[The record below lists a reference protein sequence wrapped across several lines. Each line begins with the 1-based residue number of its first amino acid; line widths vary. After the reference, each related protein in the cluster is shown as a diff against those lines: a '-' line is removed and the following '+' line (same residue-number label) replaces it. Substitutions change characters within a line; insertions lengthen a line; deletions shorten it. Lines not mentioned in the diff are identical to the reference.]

1 MLINSCAPL
10 LPKDTI
16 RRAEDLSVAL
26 LCDGITKAGLDLPGG
41 GCMCADIMPVNRTMK
56 VVGTAIT
63 VETGEGNN
71 FPIHV
76 ASYSVGLPGY
86 IMVIDGKGY
95 TERAY
100 FGDLIMGACQ
110 AAGFEGM
117 VVDGMTRDRDGNI
130 DDLDNFPVYS
140 RGFMPR
146 GPVKTDQGAIN
157 TPIMCGG
164 VWVNPGDLVV
174 GDSDGVVVIPREY
187 IEIVL
192 AKAEEK
198 ESYEKKRRQQIAAYR
213 KAVKENAPLPELA
226 PGWVLD
232 MLNK

>member
-1 MLINSCAPL
+1 MERNLRKTRTGKVVSD
-10 LPKDTI
+10 KMDKTI
-16 RRAEDLSVAL
+16 VVAVEDLSL
-26 LCDGITKAGLDLPGG
+26 
-41 GCMCADIMPVNRTMK
+41 
-56 VVGTAIT
+56 
-63 VETGEGNN
+63 
-71 FPIHV
+71 IHI
-76 ASYSVGLPGY
+76 L
-86 IMVIDGKGY
+86 
-95 TERAY
+95 
-100 FGDLIMGACQ
+100 
-110 AAGFEGM
+110 
-117 VVDGMTRDRDGNI
+117 DGMTRDRDGNI

-146 GPVKTDQGAIN
+146 GSVKTDQGAIN

-198 ESYEKKRRQQIAAYR
+198 EFYEKKRRQQIAAYR

>member
-86 IMVIDGKGY
+86 IMAVSY
-95 TERAY
+95 THLDVYKRQMQYCGPAEN
-100 FGDLIMGACQ
+100 LIRMR
-110 AAGFEGM
+110 M
-117 VVDGMTRDRDGNI
+117 
-130 DDLDNFPVYS
+130 
-140 RGFMPR
+140 
-146 GPVKTDQGAIN
+146 
-157 TPIMCGG
+157 
-164 VWVNPGDLVV
+164 
-174 GDSDGVVVIPREY
+174 
-187 IEIVL
+187 
-192 AKAEEK
+192 
-198 ESYEKKRRQQIAAYR
+198 
-213 KAVKENAPLPELA
+213 
-226 PGWVLD
+226 
-232 MLNK
+232 